1 MYLYAARRKM
11 HLFLDCEFNGWHDQG
26 TGELISLGLVSA
38 NGKYEFYEVVGCKKP
53 SSFVL
58 QHVMPI
64 LGQSAIPMWEL
75 VNKLCSF
82 LWEVNSLE
90 EEQITIVADYPS
102 DIELFN
108 RILLLGQGQC
118 IDVPVLGFLLDL
130 SLTTK
135 DSVIPHNALAD
146 AKALSKDYMSKY
158 GHKILK

>member
-1 MYLYAARRKM
+1 M

-38 NGKYEFYEVVGCKKP
+38 DGKYEFYEVVSCKSP
-53 SSFVL
+53 SPFVEK
-58 QHVMPI
+58 HVLPI

-82 LWEVNSLE
+82 LWEVDSQE
-90 EEQITIVADYPS
+90 AASITIVADYPS

-118 IDVPVLGFLLDL
+118 INVPVLAFLLDL

-146 AKALSKDYMSKY
+146 ARALSKDYALKY
-158 GHKILK
+158 AHKIVK